1 MVQPCSEPR
10 PHRPPPTAAAI
21 GGRRE
26 HRLALIREERRR
38 RGAPVIKDPPSG
50 AVLKVRVL
58 ALNGS
63 LEAPSGPEARVSV
76 V

>member
-1 MVQPCSEPR
+1 
-10 PHRPPPTAAAI
+10 
-21 GGRRE
+21 
-26 HRLALIREERRR
+26 
-38 RGAPVIKDPPSG
+38 VIKAPPSG

-63 LEAPSGPEARVSV
+63 LEAPSGPEARISV